1 MCLLYI
7 HRLAHNC
14 WEYLAIFVFR
24 RIKWTNC
31 TGFVLKILARVH
43 LSRIVCNQLD
53 RLHLSGKWTNIQFAG
68 VSTGSCRIVGFY
80 EQSSCFVELIW
91 SENNEIN
98 ENTAEHTIDR
108 KMLVCAHLA
117 AIDDQLHTMGW
128 KWKPATK
135 RQLSRTCVRF

>member
-1 MCLLYI
+1 MQSVGSAAFDGKISVL
-7 HRLAHNC
+7 H
-14 WEYLAIFVFR
+14 VF
-24 RIKWTNC
+24 W
-31 TGFVLKILARVH
+31 
-43 LSRIVCNQLD
+43 S
-53 RLHLSGKWTNIQFAG
+53 FAG

-117 AIDDQLHTMGW
+117 AIDDQLHTMG
-128 KWKPATK
+128 
-135 RQLSRTCVRF
+135 